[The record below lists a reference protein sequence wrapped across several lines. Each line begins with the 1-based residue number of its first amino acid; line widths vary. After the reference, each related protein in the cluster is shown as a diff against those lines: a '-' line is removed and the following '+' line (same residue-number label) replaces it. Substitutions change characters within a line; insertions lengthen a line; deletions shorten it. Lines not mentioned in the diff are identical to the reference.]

1 MRVLL
6 NILKVLLITFMSIC
20 LLIGLLI
27 GGVMLYSSIKDREF
41 NKYKGHGFEY
51 MNGYSSTDFTGYH
64 VYDGDK
70 LVSLDH
76 KAELYIENIED
87 MPVLDGAEACY
98 PIYTAVAKAVYKDID
113 IIEQKVID
121 NSKKKYNELSDE
133 DFHDVINNGKIV
145 TFTNSKDGYY
155 RLINGEIDLFIGARP
170 SRNLIEGAKE
180 INKTIV
186 SIPIGKE
193 AFVFFVEEDNP
204 IDNLSSEDIRKIYS
218 GEITNWREL
227 GGKNQKIIA
236 FQRPEDSGSQVMMR
250 YFMGD
255 VPIKEADTIERISAM
270 GGVIKQVKQYHNE
283 KGAIGY
289 TFNYFLSGLNQEKGV
304 KILSVD
310 GIYPSTETI
319 KNGTYPIIADLVV
332 AKIKDNNKENVDKVI
347 DFLLSKD
354 GQYIIEKTGYGPLL
368 NSQRNEI
375 IEE

>member
-1 MRVLL
+1 
-6 NILKVLLITFMSIC
+6 
-20 LLIGLLI
+20 
-27 GGVMLYSSIKDREF
+27 MLYSSYKDREY

-70 LVSLDH
+70 LVSIDH
-76 KAELYIENIED
+76 QAELFIENIED

-98 PIYTAVAKAVYKDID
+98 PIYTAVAKAIYKDID

-133 DFHDVINNGKIV
+133 DFHDVKNNGKIV

-155 RLINGEIDLFIGARP
+155 RLIDGEVDLFIGARP
-170 SRNLIEGAKE
+170 SRSLIEGAKE

-186 SIPIGKE
+186 STPIGKE
-193 AFVFFVEEDNP
+193 AFIFFVEEDNP
-204 IDNLSSEDIRKIYS
+204 VDNLSSEDIKKIYS
-218 GEITNWREL
+218 GEITNWKEL

-255 VPIKEADTIERISAM
+255 EELMEADTITRPNAM
-270 GGVIKQVKQYHNE
+270 GGIVKAVKQYHNE
-283 KGAIGY
+283 AGAIGY
-289 TFNYFLSGLNQEKGV
+289 TFNYFLTGLNQEKGV

-319 KNGTYPIIADLVV
+319 KNGTYPIIANLVV
-332 AKIKDNNKENVDKVI
+332 AKLQDNNKENVDKVI
-347 DFLLSKD
+347 DFFLSKD
-354 GQYIIEKTGYGPLL
+354 GQYIIEKTGYGPLT
-368 NSQRNEI
+368 NTERIEI